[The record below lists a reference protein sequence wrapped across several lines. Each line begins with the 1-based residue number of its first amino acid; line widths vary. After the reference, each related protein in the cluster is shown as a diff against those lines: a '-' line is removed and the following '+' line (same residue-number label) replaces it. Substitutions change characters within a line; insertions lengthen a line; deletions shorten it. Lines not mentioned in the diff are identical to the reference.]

1 MCPPPLP
8 SLHVTAGY
16 CAWHVPCLTGPLFVV
31 KGTLL
36 PDDLDKGHEDS
47 KFQQLAKKYAGLTHK
62 PYPRLADK

>member
-1 MCPPPLP
+1 
-8 SLHVTAGY
+8 
-16 CAWHVPCLTGPLFVV
+16 LFVV